1 MPNEPQAAAELARL
15 YGVQTSYVSA
25 TGQPTVARP
34 EALLAVLKA
43 LGAEVESAADFP
55 AALAARRRHLA
66 ARRLPPV
73 CVAWD
78 GQAAAVELPL
88 ATAGRLACRIRL
100 ESGAEST
107 LAVDAGSLPVGPS
120 AAQGGV
126 PVRRLALPGGLPL
139 GYHRLELEAGGRS
152 ESALLISAPVASYL
166 PSWRRMWGLFLPLY
180 ALRSAESWCCGDF
193 SGLGAMTEWIT
204 GQGGGVVSTLP
215 LLASFL
221 DEPFEPSPYAPASR
235 LFWNELYVDPRA
247 LPEASHPAVRS
258 LLESAETAAE
268 IAALEGAS
276 RVDYRRLA
284 ALKGRVFREMAAA
297 FFRDSGSPAGHRA
310 DFDVFLASRPDL
322 PDYAAFRAVGDR
334 RRQPWQ
340 VWPGEL
346 REGRITAADFD
357 EDDRRYHLW
366 CQWAA
371 DRQLR
376 AVAGR
381 AREQGAGL
389 YLDLPLGV
397 HGSAYDVYRERDLFA
412 SRVSAG
418 APPDA
423 LFTGGQDWGFPPMV
437 PERLRERGYD
447 HLIACLRH
455 SMQHAGVLRVD
466 HVMQLHRLY
475 WVPEGFPAMD
485 GVYVTY
491 PAEELYAILCLESHR
506 HQTLVVGENLGTV
519 PPEVDAAMERHDL
532 SGLFILQFEVGP
544 DGRLRRQPPER
555 SVASFNTHDMPTFR
569 GFWEGRDIG
578 HLERL
583 GYLTPK
589 QADAD
594 RERRRQVIEAMAWTL
609 PGGRPEGDAFAAVLV
624 DRLRELAA
632 SPARAVLINLEDLW
646 GEAEPQNVPGTHREM
661 PNWQRKAHF
670 SLEELAD
677 HQGLCEVF
685 SQVDELRRKGQG

>member
-1 MPNEPQAAAELARL
+1 MPNESEAAAELARL
-15 YGVQTSYVSA
+15 YGVQTSYVNA
-25 TGQPTVARP
+25 WGQPSTASP

-43 LGAEVESAADFP
+43 LGAEVESPADFP
-55 AALAARRRHLA
+55 AALEARRRQLA

-73 CVAWD
+73 VVAWD
-78 GQAAAVELPL
+78 GQAAEIALPL
-88 ATAGRLACRIRL
+88 EVSGRLSCRLRL

-107 LAVDAGSLPVGPS
+107 LTVDAASLPLGNS
-120 AAQGGV
+120 AGL
-126 PVRRLALPGGLPL
+126 PVRRLALPGGLPH
-139 GYHRLELEAGGRS
+139 GYHRLEVETGGRS
-152 ESALLISAPVASYL
+152 ESALLISAPVRSYL
-166 PSWRRMWGLFLPLY
+166 PPSRRSWGIFLPLY
-180 ALRSAESWCCGDF
+180 ALRSDKSWCCGDF
-193 SGLGAMTEWIT
+193 SGLDALIEWIA

-221 DEPFEPSPYAPASR
+221 DEPFEPSPYSPASR
-235 LFWNELYVDPRA
+235 LFWNDLYIDPRA
-247 LPEASHPAVRS
+247 LPEAADPAVQA
-258 LLESAETAAE
+258 LLQSPEVVAEV
-268 IAALEGAS
+268 AALDGAP

-284 ALKGRVFREMAAA
+284 PLKGKVLRATAAA
-297 FFRDSGSPAGHRA
+297 FFRAPGALKA
-310 DFDVFLASRPDL
+310 DFDAFLANRPETA
-322 PDYAAFRAVGDR
+322 DYAAFRAVGDR
-334 RRQPWQ
+334 LRSHWQ
-340 VWPGEL
+340 SWPAPL
-346 REGRITAADFD
+346 SDGRITAADYD
-357 EDDRRYHLW
+357 EADRRFHLW
-366 CQWAA
+366 AQWAA
-371 DRQLR
+371 ERQLSG
-376 AVAGR
+376 VAER
-381 AREQGAGL
+381 ARERGAGL
-389 YLDLPLGV
+389 YLDLPVGV
-397 HGSAYDVYRERDLFA
+397 HGSGYDVWRERSLFA
-412 SRVSAG
+412 GSVSAG

-423 LFTGGQDWGFPPMV
+423 LFTGGQDWGFPPLI

-455 SMQHAGVLRVD
+455 HMKNASVLRID

-475 WVPEGFPAMD
+475 WVPRGLPATD

-506 HQTLVVGENLGTV
+506 HQTMLVGENLGTV
-519 PPEVDAAMERHDL
+519 PPEVGEALERHDL

-544 DGRLRRQPPER
+544 DGRLYRQPPEK

-583 GYLTPK
+583 GYLTPE

-594 RERRRQVIEAMAWTL
+594 RDRRRQLVDAMAEVL

-632 SPARAVLINLEDLW
+632 SPARMVLINLEDLW

-670 SLEELAD
+670 SLEELAG
-677 HQGLCEVF
+677 HQGLSEVF